1 MLYAVRFTDRPNR
14 LATRQEFLAAHL
26 SWLDQ
31 HKDMILVA
39 GSLRPGPEDAAIG
52 GLWIVDAPDP
62 HTIKALLLTDPF
74 WVQGLRDT
82 CEIMYWSK
90 AFPDRK
96 VPI

>member
-1 MLYAVRFTDRPNR
+1 MLYVVRFKDRPDR
-14 LATRQEFLAAHL
+14 LETRKQFLAAHIA
-26 SWLDQ
+26 WLDQ

-39 GSLRPGPEDAAIG
+39 GSLRPDHGADAVG
-52 GLWIVDAPDP
+52 GLWVVDAPDRE
-62 HTIKALLLTDPF
+62 TIKTLLLTDPF
-74 WVQGLRDT
+74 WVQGLRET